1 MIARITSIKV
11 PEDKIKDTVKMWK
24 EQWGPLIV
32 KQSGCLSHLL
42 MQNRE
47 HPGQVL
53 SLSLWAN
60 QHGIDDY
67 VASPARD
74 AIRKATRGDLAAL
87 EVATELFDIVH

>member
-1 MIARITSIKV
+1 MIARVTSIKV
-11 PEDKIKDTVKMWK
+11 PDDKIKDTVKMWK

-47 HPGQVL
+47 HPGHVI

-60 QHGIDDY
+60 QHGIDDF
-67 VASPARD
+67 VASPARAD
-74 AIRKATRGDLAAL
+74 IRKATREDLAAL
-87 EVATELFDIVH
+87 EVTAELFDVVH

>member
-1 MIARITSIKV
+1 MIARVTSIKV

-53 SLSLWAN
+53 SVSLWAS
-60 QHGIDDY
+60 QHVIDDW
-67 VASPARD
+67 VSSPAR
-74 AIRKATRGDLAAL
+74 AEIRTATRQDLAAL
-87 EVATELFDIVH
+87 DVSTELFDVVH